1 MGCAWKGNW
10 DETRGNFVAW
20 WRREG
25 LLVGLLSSPLPQG
38 FVPHEQV
45 EDVPEKEVFS
55 EYFTDS
61 RWRAARNHYELAKSY
76 FPMDVL
82 PVTNANYG
90 PGNLATFLGSEPEY
104 RRDTVWYYPCIAGKL
119 EPERLPPL
127 AFDDE
132 NKHFRIVE
140 ETLKLNA
147 DLGRGKYL
155 TGCPDLIE
163 NIDVLASLRDSQ
175 VLLMDMIERPEWVER
190 KVMEINRVFFDAYER
205 IYDIIKGDDGSS
217 AFWAFSLWSEGK
229 VAKVQCDASAM
240 FSPEMFR
247 RFVVPALEEQCE
259 WLDNSM
265 FHLDGHQ
272 CLCHLDLLLG
282 IDALDAIEWT
292 PDPSVPSGGDP
303 CWHNLY
309 KRILS
314 AGKSVQA
321 VGIMVDE
328 VQPLLDTVGTKGIY
342 LLCNIKDVKELEKL
356 EAIVSQY
363 R

>member
-1 MGCAWKGNW
+1 MECAWKSNW
-10 DETRGNFVAW
+10 EETKGNFIGW
-20 WRREG
+20 WRRDE
-25 LLVGLLSSPLPQG
+25 LVILARCPLPRG

-45 EDVPEKEVFS
+45 ENVPDKEVLA
-55 EYFTDS
+55 EYFTDA
-61 RWRAARNHYELAKSY
+61 RWRAARNHYEMANSH
-76 FPMDVL
+76 FPLDNL
-82 PVTNANYG
+82 PIANANYG

-104 RRDTVWYYPCIAGKL
+104 KEETVWYYPCIADVS

-127 AFDDE
+127 VFDSG

-163 NIDVLASLRDSQ
+163 NIDILASLRDPQ
-175 VLLMDMIERPEWVER
+175 VLLMDMIERPGWVEK
-190 KVMEINRVFFDAYER
+190 KVMEINRAFFDAYDR

-217 AFWAFSLWSEGK
+217 AFWAFGLWSEGK

-240 FSPEMFR
+240 FSPEMFK
-247 RFVVPALEEQCE
+247 RFVLPALEEQCE

-272 CLCHLDLLLG
+272 CICHLDHLLG
-282 IDALDAIEWT
+282 IEALDAIEWT
-292 PDPSVPSGGDP
+292 PDPTVPGGGDP
-303 CWHNLY
+303 CWHEMY

-321 VGIMVDE
+321 IGIKFDE
-328 VQPLLDTVGTKGIY
+328 VQPLLDAVGTKGMY
-342 LLCNIKDVKELEKL
+342 LICNVKDEKELEKL
-356 EAIVSQY
+356 EDIVSRY